1 MGKIVKKFTQ
11 GASKTYITRNRAL
24 KKLQVSLADFR
35 RLCILKGIYP
45 VEPRNR
51 KRANKGSTAL
61 TTFYY
66 AKDIKLLLSEPLI
79 NKFREHKIFLRR
91 LKNAIG
97 KNDITRA
104 KSLEHNRPQ
113 YTLDHLVVE
122 RYPTFIEAL
131 RDLDDALCMVFL
143 FSTMP
148 AKGPVDSKVI
158 EECKRLS
165 CEFMHYAIHTHS
177 LRKVFLSIKG
187 IYYQA
192 DIQGQPITWI
202 VPYQFNQHV
211 PQEVDFKIMGTFLE
225 FYRTLLGFVNYRLYS
240 SINLSYPPKIDQR
253 MDDSAA
259 GLGSLQ
265 IKSREIDDLI
275 KSLPADAVADKS
287 SIEVDESDEKAA
299 EDSEKINERLST
311 LDSKIKSIV
320 AAAASEETHEAP
332 SYSAVESSA
341 ADDGDNVKP
350 ENLLFGKHVIFLS
363 REVPR
368 YSLEFVIRAFG
379 GRLGWPTTS
388 GGGSPYQE
396 TDNAITIQ
404 ISDRPVLAT
413 QHPNRVYVQPQWVY
427 DCVNARCLLD
437 TADYLVGQKLP
448 AHLSPFVEYAEGD
461 YIPEAAIK
469 MAAAAGFEGEV
480 TTLQSDDRDE
490 DGSEQQH
497 SKSKNDIDSDDEE
510 DNEDEEEEEEEADND
525 ENEESD
531 EGMDGESAD
540 EDEEA
545 SDEEEAARIK
555 AEKQYQQQ
563 ILAERAGLTFSEY
576 QQKFGNKKSK
586 AAAGSSAG
594 AASNGNS
601 NKSKRGASKR
611 TKAQIDEEERERIAI
626 SMLSKKKRKLVNR
639 TRDEEYK
646 RSKDIN
652 ALKVRKAEIQNGKK
666 SKARK

>member
-1 MGKIVKKFTQ
+1 MGKLRKKFTQ
-11 GASKTYITRNRAL
+11 GASKTYITRKRAL
-24 KKLQVSLADFR
+24 KKLQISLADFR

-45 VEPRNR
+45 VEPRSRKKANR
-51 KRANKGSTAL
+51 GMTTV

-66 AKDIKLLLSEPLI
+66 AKDIQLLLSEPLM

-97 KNDITRA
+97 KQDLTRA
-104 KSLEHNRPQ
+104 KSLEKNRPQ
-113 YTLDHLVVE
+113 YALDHLVIE
-122 RYPTFIEAL
+122 RYPTFVEAL

-143 FSTMP
+143 FATMP
-148 AKGPVDSKVI
+148 AKGPVNSKII

-165 CEFMHYAIHTHS
+165 SEFMHFVIYTHS

-192 DIQGQPITWI
+192 DVQGQPLTWI

-211 PQEVDFKIMGTFLE
+211 PRDVDFKIMGTFLE
-225 FYRTLLGFVNYRLYS
+225 FYRTLLGFINYRLYT

-265 IKSREIDDLI
+265 IKSKEIDDLI
-275 KSLPADAVADKS
+275 KNLPADADN
-287 SIEVDESDEKAA
+287 SIEVDESDEEKTA
-299 EDSEKINERLST
+299 EASAKMTERLST
-311 LDSKIKSIV
+311 LGSKIKSIV
-320 AAAASEETHEAP
+320 AATSAETSESP
-332 SYSAVESSA
+332 SYTAVETA
-341 ADDGDNVKP
+341 AMDEDDSFKP
-350 ENLLFGKHVIFLS
+350 ESLLFGKHVIFLS

-379 GRLGWPTTS
+379 GRLGWPATS
-388 GGGSPYQE
+388 GGGSPYNE
-396 TDNAITIQ
+396 EDRAITIQ
-404 ISDRPVLAT
+404 ISDRPVLVN
-413 QHPNRVYVQPQWVY
+413 QYPNRLYVQPQWVY
-427 DCVNARCLLD
+427 DSINARCLLD

-480 TTLQSDDRDE
+480 TSLQPEDRDEEDSEKQKTKTDDDDDDDEEEAESDADEYDDEDEQSDDAE
-490 DGSEQQH
+490 
-497 SKSKNDIDSDDEE
+497 
-510 DNEDEEEEEEEADND
+510 
-525 ENEESD
+525 
-531 EGMDGESAD
+531 GESTD

-545 SDEEEAARIK
+545 SDEEEAVRIK

-576 QQKFGNKKSK
+576 QQKYGNKGK
-586 AAAGSSAG
+586 ATGDSG
-594 AASNGNS
+594 AASKNGKT
-601 NKSKRGASKR
+601 KSGAPKR
-611 TKAQIDEEERERIAI
+611 TKAQIDEEEREKIAI

-646 RSKDIN
+646 RNKDIN
-652 ALKVRKAEIQNGKK
+652 TLKARKADIQNAKK
-666 SKARK
+666 SKTRK